1 MLNSLDRSRRQLEG
15 DYCLNWHDVLPPP
28 LASQQEAWERNKAIA
43 RAYAAPGA
51 TLKSVGES
59 CGLSKERVRQCI
71 ARSLRQERAPI
82 EKYLDRCGVTSKLD
96 AVVLLKGLA
105 GGFRVLPE
113 EEAAEIRAWE
123 QKAEA
128 YARERK
134 ERYREQARRRAIEW
148 HEENKRQQ
156 EEARKRQEAYLR
168 LTQAERTQKQIESE
182 ESLRALE
189 QQVANSIMKRPLDP
203 AWESMLRRAEEV
215 KRGLGLLPS
224 KANGKAE

>member
-1 MLNSLDRSRRQLEG
+1 
-15 DYCLNWHDVLPPP
+15 LNWRDVLHPQ
-28 LASQQEAWERNKAIA
+28 LAMQQEAWERNNAIA
-43 RAYAAPGA
+43 RAHAVPGA

-71 ARSLRQERAPI
+71 ARSLRQPRAPI
-82 EKYLDRCGVTSKLD
+82 EKYLDRCGVASKLD

-113 EEAAEIRAWE
+113 EEAAQLRAWE

-134 ERYREQARRRAIEW
+134 ERYREHARRRAIEW

-156 EEARKRQEAYLR
+156 EEARKRQEAFLR
-168 LTQAERTQKQIESE
+168 LTPAEQTQKQIETVE
-182 ESLRALE
+182 RLRALE
-189 QQVANSIMKRPLDP
+189 QQVAKSIERPLDP
-203 AWESMLRRAEEV
+203 AWQSMLRRAEEV
-215 KRGLGLLPS
+215 KRGLGLLPA
-224 KANGKAE
+224 KHLNGKAE